1 MYVGRKED
9 GTIYGTW
16 TVRQWEGQEEL
27 ADDHADVVAF
37 LNREVPTPTAE
48 QKLAR
53 AGLTVDELKELL
65 GLD

>member
-37 LNREVPTPTAE
+37 LNREVPEPTPE